1 MELTRESVSIVK
13 VLAEEKGQTIS
24 IMEADDTEFLAD
36 RSFLRMAVVN
46 LLDNAIKY
54 SPERGL
60 IRVNVRVLGAMQ
72 VEGQFV
78 EIGIATRDQES
89 LKRLVCA
96 YSIASIGSTIPA
108 IGRRAVLV

>member
-1 MELTRESVSIVK
+1 M
-13 VLAEEKGQTIS
+13 
-24 IMEADDTEFLAD
+24 
-36 RSFLRMAVVN
+36 N

-54 SPERGL
+54 SPERGV
-60 IRVNVRVLGAMQ
+60 IRVNVRVLDAMQ

-78 EIGIATRDQES
+78 EIGIADQGPES
-89 LKRLVCA
+89 LKRLDCA